1 MPRIAKLDRLLA
13 VLRER
18 IFLPSGVHVP
28 LRYRPA
34 SYAER
39 DEAIRDRERG
49 DWVAVDHSLVW
60 GEPDGY
66 YWFGGRASIPQEL
79 AGHSV
84 FCRVHAQFGSVM
96 GRSDPQLLVRI
107 DGRIAQ
113 GGDGNHREF
122 PLVRRAEAGQDFDI
136 LIEAGTIE
144 NRRQLGFAVELV
156 THDRLAETVY
166 YDLKVPLDVARLLKP
181 DDARRA

>member
-18 IFLPSGVHVP
+18 IFLPSGVPVP
-28 LRYRPA
+28 LRHRPA
-34 SYAER
+34 SHAGRAEILLER
-39 DEAIRDRERG
+39 DRS
-49 DWVAVDHSLVW
+49 DWVAVDHNLVW

-66 YWFGGRASIPQEL
+66 YWFGGQVRIPEAL
-79 AGHSV
+79 AGKSV
-84 FCRVHAQFGSVM
+84 FCRIQAQFGSVM

-122 PLVRRAEAGQDFDI
+122 PLVRQAEAGRVFDI
-136 LIEAGTIE
+136 LI
-144 NRRQLGFAVELV
+144 
-156 THDRLAETVY
+156 
-166 YDLKVPLDVARLLKP
+166 
-181 DDARRA
+181 